1 MISATSHNVKFT
13 MALNT
18 KTISTMAILNSKDK
32 GLFDQIA
39 VGGEDGISKLELI
52 IVETLSFDRAKCSF
66 ECQSSVNVAERLV
79 LGLSFIDSRRLA
91 AVYNDFPALGFV
103 VLS

>member
-1 MISATSHNVKFT
+1 MS
-13 MALNT
+13 LNT
-18 KTISTMAILNSKDK
+18 KTISTMALLNSKDK

-52 IVETLSFDRAKCSF
+52 LVETLSYDRNKNTF
-66 ECQSSVNVAERLV
+66 ECQSAVNVAERLV
-79 LGLSFIDSRRLA
+79 IGLAFIDSLRLA